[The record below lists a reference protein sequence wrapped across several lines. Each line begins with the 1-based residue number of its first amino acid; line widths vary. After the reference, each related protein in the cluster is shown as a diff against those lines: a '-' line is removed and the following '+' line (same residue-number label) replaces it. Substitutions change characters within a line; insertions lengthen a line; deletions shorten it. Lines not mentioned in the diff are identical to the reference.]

1 MILYILWCYFGN
13 LRSWISLQSL
23 HAIYTRTKF
32 YLFLQYIFERC
43 KFSDSCFTLYEM
55 FTEETINVHLQSY
68 VTASTPVIAYLD
80 KLFLSK
86 NLGIDWW
93 RDWKLKKT
101 RMGLVILQVLS
112 LFKVSLLSIYACN
125 DITASKSWII
135 SWTAL
140 VMSEKNSN
148 KPSLYQ
154 RYVYEVRVLLEL
166 FSKMN
171 CYMYLFFFVSSSTFH
186 LPNGGL
192 HDF

>member
-1 MILYILWCYFGN
+1 ML
-13 LRSWISLQSL
+13 
-23 HAIYTRTKF
+23 TKF

-43 KFSDSCFTLYEM
+43 KISDSCFTLYEM

-93 RDWKLKKT
+93 RLWKLKKT

-135 SWTAL
+135 SWTAF